1 MYAVFALAGVQF
13 AAFASRVP
21 DVKAMLGLSAGELG
35 VTLLAISVGSLV
47 GLPAAGWVTRRLGAA
62 RAVAAGIVVSLA
74 GLLLVGVG
82 VDWTGSRLL
91 VMSGLAL
98 SGLGIGVWDV
108 GMNLEGASVER
119 ALGRSIMPRFHAAF
133 SAGTV
138 LSAFAGSALSAWR
151 TPVLSHLAATG
162 LLVTGV
168 GLVMVRAFLPRGS
181 EDQPAASV
189 VQAADPALAHVAP
202 AGAAY
207 AWLEPRTLLI
217 GVVTFVAAFT
227 EGTAN
232 DWLSVA
238 MVEGHQLPAWAGVL
252 GFAAFLTAMTLGRI
266 VGTRFLDRF
275 GRVRVLRVLF
285 VVALGGAALVV
296 FGGTSVA
303 FVGAALWGLG
313 ASLGFPVGMSAA
325 ADEPAHAPARV
336 SVVATIGYL
345 AFLAGPP
352 LLGFLGDRV
361 GVLRALLVVGALVV
375 LALAALP
382 AVRPPSTRSA

>member
-21 DVKAMLGLSAGELG
+21 DVKARLGLSAGELG

-47 GLPAAGWVTRRLGAA
+47 GLPAAGWVTRRVGAA

-74 GLLLVGVG
+74 GVLLVGVG

-168 GLVMVRAFLPRGS
+168 GLVMLRSFLPRGS
-181 EDQPAASV
+181 EDQPATWVAQAS
-189 VQAADPALAHVAP
+189 DPAPAP
-202 AGAAY
+202 AAAAGPAY

-232 DWLSVA
+232 DWLSVS

-252 GFAAFLTAMTLGRI
+252 GLAVFLTAMTLGRI
-266 VGTRFLDRF
+266 VGTRFLDRL

-285 VVALGGAALVV
+285 VVALGGTALVV
-296 FGGTSVA
+296 FGGTSV
-303 FVGAALWGLG
+303 
-313 ASLGFPVGMSAA
+313 
-325 ADEPAHAPARV
+325 
-336 SVVATIGYL
+336 

-382 AVRPPSTRSA
+382 AVRPPLARRA

>member
-1 MYAVFALAGVQF
+1 MFA
-13 AAFASRVP
+13 
-21 DVKAMLGLSAGELG
+21 
-35 VTLLAISVGSLV
+35 
-47 GLPAAGWVTRRLGAA
+47 
-62 RAVAAGIVVSLA
+62 LA

-82 VDWTGSRLL
+82 VDRTGSRPL

-138 LSAFAGSALSAWR
+138 LSAFGGSALSAWR
-151 TPVLSHLAATG
+151 TPVLSDLAATG

-168 GLVMVRAFLPRGS
+168 GLVMLRSFLPPGS
-181 EDQPAASV
+181 ESRPAASV
-189 VQAADPALAHVAP
+189 PQAGDPALSAAAA
-202 AGAAY
+202 AGPAY
-207 AWLEPRTLLI
+207 AWLEARTLLI

-238 MVEGHQLPAWAGVL
+238 MVEGHHLPAWAGVL
-252 GFAAFLTAMTLGRI
+252 GFAVFLTAMTLGRI

-275 GRVRVLRVLF
+275 GRVRVLRLLF

-296 FGGTSVA
+296 VGGTS
-303 FVGAALWGLG
+303 L
-313 ASLGFPVGMSAA
+313 
-325 ADEPAHAPARV
+325 
-336 SVVATIGYL
+336 
-345 AFLAGPP
+345 FLAGPP

-361 GVLRALLVVGALVV
+361 GVLRALLLVGPLVV

-382 AVRPPSTRSA
+382 AVRAPSARRG